1 MILMAA
7 LPALNRGAFDYF
19 DIIAVVWLIIGMFR
33 GRKRGMSQEL
43 LPTLQWL
50 AIVAL
55 AGLFYRPFS
64 AVILQNT
71 GNVFDLLWSN
81 IIAYVLIAA
90 AVHLLFIAIKHWVGE
105 KLVGSDFFGRA
116 EYYLGMLSGLIR
128 FACMLVVLCALMNS
142 RVVSKAEMER
152 TEKMQKQNFEDIR
165 FPTYGSIQQ
174 AVLFQSFSGN
184 LIEKNLHSVLI
195 ASTTPVDR
203 PKGETIASKREAT
216 INAILDPPKAPKK

>member
-1 MILMAA
+1 MILMAG
-7 LPALNRGAFDYF
+7 LPAFNRSAFDYF
-19 DIIAVVWLIIGMFR
+19 DVIAVVWLIIGMLR
-33 GRKRGMSQEL
+33 GRKRGMSQEV

-50 AIVAL
+50 AIVVL
-55 AGLFYRPFS
+55 AGLFYRPLS
-64 AVILQNT
+64 AVIHQNA
-71 GNVFDLLWSN
+71 GNAFDLLWSN
-81 IIAYVLIAA
+81 ILAYVLIAI
-90 AVHLLFIAIKHWVGE
+90 AVHLIFIAVKHWFGE
-105 KLVGSDFFGRA
+105 KLVGSDFFGRS
-116 EYYLGMLSGLIR
+116 EYYLGMLSGLTR

-152 TEKMQKQNFEDIR
+152 TEKIQKQNFEEIR

-184 LIEKNLHSVLI
+184 LIENHLHNVLI

-216 INAILDPPKAPKK
+216 INAIIDSQKTRNK